1 MKKNN
6 SIIAIAILVLIMLII
21 GGYFILV
28 KKDDAKITTTNDSKK
43 FASEYT
49 EVSEDNVFVYR
60 DIDEIIKI
68 MKNGTGVVYLGFPE
82 CPWCQTYVKYLD
94 EISKEVGIE
103 KIYYFNIYE
112 DRKNNTKKYQEI
124 LSMLKDNLQF
134 DDEGNARIY
143 VPNVSFHIKGELI
156 GNDYETSKDTHNL
169 KEPKDYWTKEEVKD
183 LKQRLTKYMKK
194 VYSASNICTD
204 CNK

>member
-1 MKKNN
+1 MKKNH
-6 SIIAIAILVLIMLII
+6 IIIVIAILVLIILSI
-21 GGYFILV
+21 GGYLMLTQ
-28 KKDDAKITTTNDSKK
+28 KDDEKTITNSDSKK

-60 DIDEIIKI
+60 DIDQIIKI
-68 MKNGTGVVYLGFPE
+68 MKQGTGVVYLGFPE
-82 CPWCQTYVKYLD
+82 CPWCQAYVKYLN
-94 EISKEVGIE
+94 ETAKEVGIE

-112 DRKNNTKKYQEI
+112 ERKNNTEKYQEI
-124 LSMLKDNLQF
+124 LSLLKDNLQF
-134 DDEGNARIY
+134 DDEGNARVY

-156 GNDYETSKDTHNL
+156 GNDYETSKDTNNI
-169 KEPKDYWTKEEVKD
+169 KKPTDYWTKDEVKE